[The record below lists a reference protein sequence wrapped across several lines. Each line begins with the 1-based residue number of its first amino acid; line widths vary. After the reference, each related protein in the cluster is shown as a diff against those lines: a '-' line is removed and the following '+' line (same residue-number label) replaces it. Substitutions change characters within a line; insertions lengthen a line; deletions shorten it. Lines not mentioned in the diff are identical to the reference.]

1 MGTLNWTTTASTMKY
16 LVVLGLLGHFLSTG
30 FARRYGYQG
39 GRTEVNGNERGFGNY
54 GFGCDSIQCLRERN
68 EQVIVITLPT
78 MNVNYNFIDICLAI

>member
-1 MGTLNWTTTASTMKY
+1 MAHYFAQDARPGDIDSQVY
-16 LVVLGLLGHFLSTG
+16 ILS
-30 FARRYGYQG
+30 RG

-78 MNVNYNFIDICLAI
+78 MNVNYNSIDICLAI